1 MRSTSSPVSRAAAGV
16 YAWLALQVVA
26 MAALV
31 VFEEARGHRLAQQ
44 IAAFGGNPEAPG
56 ARQVAGA
63 VTVFAILMM
72 ALTIATLAAGAAYL
86 TWLRRA
92 LPGTSRLGLV
102 AAWLVPVV
110 NLVAPLVLADRAWR
124 DAGESGASRNGASRN
139 GGGRNGIIWTDAGQ
153 RSGRPGQESRTRW
166 LLLGACWWASWLV
179 ALFLVFVR
187 PGHAGLTGAGLPQL
201 GATIVAA
208 ILCAATVRE
217 ITVLRET
224 RHSPRSRDHQ
234 EFPELRERRLQARPP
249 AHHSSYVFSSGSG
262 SGSAEPA
269 GRDRHRPGA
278 GPELPELA
286 CQSRRWGSAGWPR
299 IRPSRAPGVGPISE

>member
-1 MRSTSSPVSRAAAGV
+1 MWSTSSPVSRAASGV
-16 YAWLALQVVA
+16 YAWLTLQVVA

-72 ALTIATLAAGAAYL
+72 ALTIATIAAGAAYL

-92 LPGTSRLGLV
+92 LPGASRLGLV

-124 DAGESGASRNGASRN
+124 DAGESGASRD
-139 GGGRNGIIWTDAGQ
+139 GGGRTGITWSEAGRRPAGAGQ
-153 RSGRPGQESRTRW
+153 DGRARW

-217 ITVLRET
+217 ITVLGQT
-224 RHSPRSRDHQ
+224 RHSPRARDHQ
-234 EFPELRERRLQARPP
+234 FPELRERRLQARPP
-249 AHHSSYVFSSGSG
+249 AHHSSYVLSSS
-262 SGSAEPA
+262 SASSSAEPVV
-269 GRDRHRPGA
+269 RDRHRPGA

>member
-1 MRSTSSPVSRAAAGV
+1 MRSTSSTVSRAAAGV
-16 YAWLALQVVA
+16 YAWLTLQVVA

-92 LPGTSRLGLV
+92 LPGASRLGLL
-102 AAWLVPVV
+102 AAWLVPPV
-110 NLVAPLVLADRAWR
+110 NLVAPLVLAHRAWR
-124 DAGESGASRNGASRN
+124 DAGESGASRNSASRN
-139 GGGRNGIIWTDAGQ
+139 GGGRNGIIWSEAGQ
-153 RSGRPGQESRTRW
+153 RSGGLGQENRARW

-217 ITVLRET
+217 ITVLGET
-224 RHSPRSRDHQ
+224 RHSPGTRDHQ
-234 EFPELRERRLQARPP
+234 EFHDLRERRLQARPP
-249 AHHSSYVFSSGSG
+249 AHRSSYVLSSG

-269 GRDRHRPGA
+269 SRDRHPPGA
-278 GPELPELA
+278 GPELPEPA

-299 IRPSRAPGVGPISE
+299 IRPSRARGVGPISE